1 MACHSRYSALGS
13 IGNTSYINLIFQQ
26 LWKGGII
33 LSSFSQMKK
42 LRCREVKS
50 SAQGCTTRKEQVEF
64 EARQSGSRVHMC
76 NS

>member
-1 MACHSRYSALGS
+1 
-13 IGNTSYINLIFQQ
+13 
-26 LWKGGII
+26 
-33 LSSFSQMKK
+33 MKK